1 MDIGKGCVISRKARL
16 DRAVNPKGV
25 HIGDGTWVLA
35 GAGILTHDAC
45 RSLKADTYVGSNCV
59 IGIRS
64 LIMPGVTVG
73 ESTVVAACSVV
84 TKNIPSHCI
93 VAGNP
98 ARVIKTGIIV
108 KNGKIVEPGR
118 SIKIETE

>member
-64 LIMPGVTVG
+64 LIMPGVRVG

-84 TKNIPSHCI
+84 TKDTPPLYSRRKSCESHQD
-93 VAGNP
+93 
-98 ARVIKTGIIV
+98 
-108 KNGKIVEPGR
+108 GR
-118 SIKIETE
+118 SCEKWKDCRTRSECKI